1 MLEDTVLRDIKGSC
15 YFQDSITVPGMT
27 FNNNFVHVVYWLFVA
42 LGVQNPRPHISLAY
56 ALGDVVEALAVVAT
70 ELNIMAHSQEEK
82 RGVAGDRVVF
92 WSAQASKVECK
103 VGQKIFPIWTANP

>member
-1 MLEDTVLRDIKGSC
+1 M
-15 YFQDSITVPGMT
+15 
-27 FNNNFVHVVYWLFVA
+27 
-42 LGVQNPRPHISLAY
+42 
-56 ALGDVVEALAVVAT
+56 EALAVVAT

-82 RGVAGDRVVF
+82 RGVAGDTVVF